1 MPLSYTGL
9 TRLCDEL
16 DSELEEVCAEN
27 EMYKDTIE
35 MQRRLLLESAQL
47 LNLSKANNER
57 KRLN

>member
-9 TRLCDEL
+9 TRLCSEL
-16 DSELEEVCAEN
+16 DSELEEVYAEN

-47 LNLSKANNER
+47 LCLSKVEI
-57 KRLN
+57 KRRELN